1 MNAEKDSITKK
12 QLAFFTI
19 QTAIGEGALTVPYSV
34 HSEASI
40 DGWISMLLAGFATHL
55 VIILIWMICRKY
67 PKMTMIEFLPQMAGK
82 FAGHLI
88 SVLYIIYFIGIASV
102 ILMNYCRIIN
112 AWIFPS
118 TPKWVIMSLMMATS
132 YYLAKERLKIIVRFE
147 TLVSILIIIIIFL
160 IIFPFS
166 KGNPLYIFP
175 IGQSG
180 IGPMIRG
187 MREAVVTL
195 AGFELLLMVYPQV
208 KGKDKDILKT
218 MLISYTFV
226 TLFYVLIILSCFM
239 FFSPEELSIIPEP
252 VLYMLKA
259 FSFRIVERSD
269 LLFLS
274 LWVVIVMTS
283 IVNYVFLASTGIT
296 QILKTG
302 NSSKVTLL
310 VIAACLLIA
319 LLPHNFLFISKLNK
333 WFSYFA
339 LVMIYLLPIPLLL
352 LTILRGRRKATE

>member
-1 MNAEKDSITKK
+1 MSAEKDSISKK

-19 QTAIGEGALTVPYSV
+19 QTAIGEGALTVPFSV
-34 HSEASI
+34 HSEASM

-82 FAGHLI
+82 FVGHLI

-112 AWIFPS
+112 AWIFPM
-118 TPKWVIMSLMMATS
+118 TPKWVIMTLMMVTS

-147 TLVSILIIIIIFL
+147 TLISILLIIIIIL

-180 IGPMIRG
+180 IGNMIRG
-187 MREAVVTL
+187 MREAVITL
-195 AGFELLLMVYPQV
+195 AGFEVLLMVYPQV
-208 KGKDKDILKT
+208 KGNDGAILKT
-218 MLISYTFV
+218 MLISYIFV

-239 FFSPEELSIIPEP
+239 FFSPEELNIIPEP

-339 LVMIYLLPIPLLL
+339 LFMIYLLPLTLFLLS
-352 LTILRGRRKATE
+352 ILRGRRKAAE

>member
-1 MNAEKDSITKK
+1 MSVEKDRISKK

-19 QTAIGEGALTVPYSV
+19 QTAIGEGALTVPFSV

-55 VIILIWMICRKY
+55 AIIMIWTICRKY
-67 PKMTMIEFLPQMAGK
+67 PMMTMIEFLPKVAGK
-82 FAGHLI
+82 FAGHLT

-112 AWIFPS
+112 AWIFPT
-118 TPKWVIMSLMMATS
+118 TPKWVIMTLMMVTS
-132 YYLAKERLKIIVRFE
+132 YYLAKEKLKIIARFE
-147 TLVSILIIIIIFL
+147 TLVSILLIIIIML
-160 IIFPFS
+160 IIFPIS

-180 IGPMIRG
+180 LGHMMKG
-187 MREAVVTL
+187 MREAVITL

-208 KGKDKDILKT
+208 KGRDGEILKT

-239 FFSPEELSIIPEP
+239 FFSPMELKIIPEP

-296 QILKTG
+296 QILKIE

-310 VIAACLLIA
+310 VVVVCLLLA
-319 LLPHNFLFISKLNK
+319 LLPHNFLFMSKLNK

-339 LVMIYLLPIPLLL
+339 LFMIYMIPIPLLL
-352 LTILRGRRKATE
+352 LSILRGRRKAAE